1 MNETQM
7 LKTMI
12 NHQKIRMY
20 VLPSQDNFFSSEGP
34 VLDLTGSVLTV
45 SEGASNNVG
54 VTKILRWRHVDFLIT
69 TPLHHPYSI
78 TF

>member
-34 VLDLTGSVLTV
+34 VLDLTV

-54 VTKILRWRHVDFLIT
+54 LTKILD
-69 TPLHHPYSI
+69 PLASR
-78 TF
+78 